1 MTVLLV
7 AVGAAL
13 GALARHLTQHLVATR
28 RPSTFP
34 WAVLAVNLV
43 GSLLLGAVLAA
54 AQDGGLPDQ
63 LATGI
68 GVGFCGALT
77 TYSTFSYDTLRLVEE
92 RTYALAVASVL
103 LNVVG
108 SVLAAAAG
116 WALLS

>member
-1 MTVLLV
+1 MLLV
-7 AVGAAL
+7 ALGAAL
-13 GALARHLTQHLVATR
+13 GALARHLTQHVVATR

-43 GSLLLGAVLAA
+43 GSLLLGAVFAA
-54 AQDGGLPDQ
+54 AQDGGLPEG
-63 LATGI
+63 LATGM

-92 RTYALAVASVL
+92 RAYALAATSVV

-116 WALLS
+116 WALLA

>member
-1 MTVLLV
+1 MTALLV
-7 AVGAAL
+7 ALGAAL
-13 GALARHLTQHLVATR
+13 GALARHLTQHVVATR
-28 RPSTFP
+28 RPSRFP

-43 GSLLLGAVLAA
+43 GSLLLGAVVRA
-54 AQDGGLPDQ
+54 AQDGALPDA

-77 TYSTFSYDTLRLVEE
+77 TYSTFSYDTLRLIEE
-92 RTYALAVASVL
+92 RAYALAAASVG

>member
-1 MTVLLV
+1 VLLV
-7 AVGAAL
+7 ALGAAL
-13 GALARHLTQHLVATR
+13 GALARHLTQHVVATR

-43 GSLLLGAVLAA
+43 GSLLLGAVFAA
-54 AQDGGLPDQ
+54 AQDGGLPEG
-63 LATGI
+63 LATGM

-92 RTYALAVASVL
+92 RAYALAATSVV

-116 WALLS
+116 WALLA

>member
-1 MTVLLV
+1 VTALLV

-13 GALARHLTQHLVATR
+13 GALARHLTQHVLATR
-28 RPSTFP
+28 RPSKFP

-54 AQDGGLPDQ
+54 AQDGGLSDQ
-63 LATGI
+63 LATGL

-92 RTYALAVASVL
+92 RTYVLAVASVL